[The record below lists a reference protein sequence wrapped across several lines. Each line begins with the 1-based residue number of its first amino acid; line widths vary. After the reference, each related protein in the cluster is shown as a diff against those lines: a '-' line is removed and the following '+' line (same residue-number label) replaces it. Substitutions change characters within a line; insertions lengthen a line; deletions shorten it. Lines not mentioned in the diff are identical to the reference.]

1 MQQHSHS
8 IRSSAISGLTEVK
21 LRNAPS
27 SLQEE
32 IHFFL
37 EGRNILDMKVSQP
50 IRSLENRE
58 LQSGKLF
65 VSQRPSSAFSGFLIL
80 RNDSPVIY
88 WDQRNGRGYL
98 VKLTINRRNLERS
111 GSIVLSVSLYKNEQQ
126 MIIEDVIWY
135 NNKNMWNENTFT
147 ERWALIK
154 NINKDILR
162 PDPNILG
169 FEMKVVKFETIEQWL
184 KRTDYSGTFM
194 WEFTPDRAHTR
205 RFLWQ
210 PPQKDTPRPVVVEVK
225 PKPKPIPTNQ
235 PYTTLIATA
244 EKDTITNL
252 PDSYILYAADRA
264 HIGTAS
270 VRKLTVSLA
279 LRAALADKSSCSVH
293 VQWAPNF
300 KKYEV
305 IEIVDATPIPLAA
318 FQEKE
323 HTL

>member
-8 IRSSAISGLTEVK
+8 IRSSTLSSLTEVK

-50 IRSLENRE
+50 IRSLENSE

-65 VSQRPSSAFSGFLIL
+65 VSQRPSAAFSGFLIL
-80 RNDSPVIY
+80 RNDSPVVY

-126 MIIEDVIWY
+126 MIIEDVIWH
-135 NNKNMWNENTFT
+135 NNKNVWNEHTFT

-169 FEMKVVKFETIEQWL
+169 FELKVVKFETIEQWL
-184 KRTDYSGTFM
+184 KRTDYSGVFM
-194 WEFTPDRAHTR
+194 WEFTPDRVRTR

-210 PPQKDTPRPVVVEVK
+210 PPQKDTPRPITLETK
-225 PKPKPIPTNQ
+225 PTPTPSIQ
-235 PYTTLIATA
+235 SYTTLIATA
-244 EKDTITNL
+244 EKDTNTNL
-252 PDSYILYAADRA
+252 PDSYILYAEGRIQ
-264 HIGTAS
+264 IGPAS

-279 LRAALADKSSCSVH
+279 LRAALTDKSSCSVH

-300 KKYEV
+300 SKYEV
-305 IEIVDATPIPLAA
+305 IEIVDAAPIPLAA

-323 HTL
+323 HIL

>member
-50 IRSLENRE
+50 IRSLENSE

-65 VSQRPSSAFSGFLIL
+65 VSQRPSAAFSGFLIL

-126 MIIEDVIWY
+126 MIIEDVIWH
-135 NNKNMWNENTFT
+135 NNKNMWNEHTFT

-184 KRTDYSGTFM
+184 KRTDYSGVFM
-194 WEFTPDRAHTR
+194 WEFTPDRARTR

-210 PPQKDTPRPVVVEVK
+210 TPPRPLL
-225 PKPKPIPTNQ
+225 PTPTIAIAPIPTPSSQ
-235 PYTTLIATA
+235 TYTTLIATA
-244 EKDTITNL
+244 EKDTLTNL
-252 PDSYILYAADRA
+252 PDSYILYAQGRA
-264 HIGTAS
+264 QIGPAS

-305 IEIVDATPIPLAA
+305 IEIVDEAPIPLAA

>member
-50 IRSLENRE
+50 IRSLENSE

-88 WDQRNGRGYL
+88 WDQRNARGYL

-126 MIIEDVIWY
+126 MIIEDVIWH
-135 NNKNMWNENTFT
+135 NNKNMWNEHTFT

-184 KRTDYSGTFM
+184 KRTDYSGAFM
-194 WEFTPDRAHTR
+194 WEFTPDKARTR

-210 PPQKDTPRPVVVEVK
+210 ALPRPLL
-225 PKPKPIPTNQ
+225 PTPTIPIAPISTQ
-235 PYTTLIATA
+235 TTYTTLIATA
-244 EKDTITNL
+244 EKDTLTNL
-252 PDSYILYAADRA
+252 PDSYILYAQGRA
-264 HIGTAS
+264 QIGPAS

-305 IEIVDATPIPLAA
+305 IEIVDAAPIPLTA

>member
-1 MQQHSHS
+1 MQQQSTS
-8 IRSSAISGLTEVK
+8 IRSSTVAGSKEVN
-21 LRNAPS
+21 LRNVPS

-50 IRSLENRE
+50 IRSLENSE

-65 VSQRPSSAFSGFLIL
+65 ISQRPSIAFSGFLIL
-80 RNDSPVIY
+80 RNDSPVVY

-98 VKLTINRRNLERS
+98 VKLAINRRNLERS

-126 MIIEDVIWY
+126 MIIEDVIWH
-135 NNKNMWNENTFT
+135 NNKNVWNENTFT

-184 KRTDYSGTFM
+184 KRGDYSGAHM
-194 WEFTPDRAHTR
+194 WEFTPDRPHTR

-210 PPQKDTPRPVVVEVK
+210 QPQLQPQLQPQPQPQ
-225 PKPKPIPTNQ
+225 PKSQ
-235 PYTTLIATA
+235 VQSTTLIASA

-252 PDSYILYAADRA
+252 PDSYTLYADGRA
-264 HIGTAS
+264 LIGPAS

-279 LRAALADKSSCSVH
+279 MRSALGDKNSCKVH
-293 VQWAPNF
+293 VQWASTF
-300 KKYEV
+300 KKYEI
-305 IEIVDATPIPLAA
+305 IEIVDSSSASTPLTA
-318 FQEKE
+318 FQGKE
-323 HTL
+323 PGL